1 VDVAVAADVVAGRT
15 RGIGQ
20 AIKSGLNSQRRCA
33 KVSIFRCYVCRLRLG
48 VSGCVYVWINIVSLP
63 SVALARGQSPTME
76 AYYKEQKIIAPEKWD
91 AFLAAARTN
100 LPTTFRISPV
110 VAFADDMK
118 KKLRSHFADL
128 KIDEL
133 AKEMQEDDERLRA
146 PEPIA
151 WYPDELAWGM
161 SISKKALKKTPALEK
176 FHKYL
181 VAETET
187 GNITRQE
194 AVSMIPPLFMDVEPH
209 HRVLDMCAAPGSKT
223 SQCLEFLHA
232 KCGATGVPAG
242 VVIAND
248 ADLER
253 CSMLTH
259 QMKRINS
266 PSLVVLHHEA
276 QNIPMLW
283 QKSGEGESLTRTPMR
298 YDRVLAD
305 VPCSGDGTMR
315 KNVDVWRKWSPAQ
328 GLGLHKTQLMILA
341 RAVELCEVGGV
352 VVYSTCSMNP
362 IENESVVAAALGR
375 FRHCLELEDT
385 SSVCPSLI
393 RHAGL
398 HTWRVRDRK
407 EPDTWYTPEDLPGNL
422 KQIYP
427 ASVFPPT
434 PEDAAGEPA
443 SIFFSNILQIVAMY
457 FAAVRHNSFGLPSSA
472 CTLGGLFFLYVAHVY
487 TPTGACKQTR
497 THLRVHACAY
507 IRTPPKHTLTHVHI
521 IQHCTWSGVCAS
533 TRTTRT
539 QEGFS
544 SANCARLRITWFL
557 KSSTLQRKLHP
568 QLTSK
573 WMPHLPLPLRQMRK

>member
-1 VDVAVAADVVAGRT
+1 MGKNNRGRGNRGRGRGGGGRGGGGRGRGGGGNHGERQNYEKWAD
-15 RGIGQ
+15 
-20 AIKSGLNSQRRCA
+20 IK
-33 KVSIFRCYVCRLRLG
+33 KE
-48 VSGCVYVWINIVSLP
+48 
-63 SVALARGQSPTME
+63 SPEME
-76 AYYKEQKIIAPEKWD
+76 AYYKEQKIIKEEDWP
-91 AFLAAARTN
+91 AFLQAARAN

-110 VAFADDMK
+110 VTFAEEMK
-118 KKLRSHFADL
+118 KNIRSHFADL
-128 KIDEL
+128 KIEDL
-133 AKEMQEDDERLRA
+133 AKEMDEDDERLKA
-146 PEPIA
+146 PEPIS
-151 WYPDELAWGM
+151 WYPDDLAWGM
-161 SISKKALKKTPALEK
+161 RISKKALKKTPALEK

-266 PSLVVLHHEA
+266 PSLMVLHHEA
-276 QNIPMLW
+276 QQIPVLW
-283 QKSGEGESLTRTPMR
+283 EKTGEGATLKRTPMR

-315 KNVDVWRKWSPAQ
+315 KNVDVWKKWSPAQ
-328 GLGLHKTQLMILA
+328 GLGLHKTQLMILS

-362 IENESVVAAALGR
+362 IENEAVVAAGLGK

-385 SSVCPSLI
+385 SSVCPTLI

-398 HTWRVRDRK
+398 HTWKVRDRK
-407 EPDTWYTPEDLPGNL
+407 DKDKWYTPETVPDNL

-427 ASVFPPT
+427 PSCFPPA
-434 PEDAAGEPA
+434 DAAELHLERCVRIYPHDQDTGGFFICKLRKTADHMPA
-443 SIFFSNILQIVAMY
+443 KKVAPETPAATAATEAAPAAAAAAAAAEAPA
-457 FAAVRHNSFGLPSSA
+457 AAVKAVDANGGDKAMVDSKEVPSP
-472 CTLGGLFFLYVAHVY
+472 AHVH
-487 TPTGACKQTR
+487 THAHTRTR
-497 THLRVHACAY
+497 THAY
-507 IRTPPKHTLTHVHI
+507 
-521 IQHCTWSGVCAS
+521 
-533 TRTTRT
+533 TRTHIRACTNARARKPA
-539 QEGFS
+539 EGRVCTHLS
-544 SANCARLRITWFL
+544 VRARAHIP
-557 KSSTLQRKLHP
+557 KP
-568 QLTSK
+568 
-573 WMPHLPLPLRQMRK
+573 